1 MEKNKGKQK
10 IESAICKDRLCPIHG
25 TNKLK
30 LRGRIFEGVVIKKFP
45 MRTVI
50 ELERSVYIPKYERYE
65 KRKTRIHSKLPEC
78 LKESISI
85 GDRIQVA
92 ECRPVS
98 KIVQTVVTKKISGEE
113 KKWKQFPQK

>member
-1 MEKNKGKQK
+1 MKKNKENAK
-10 IESAICKDRLCPIHG
+10 IENISCNDRLCPLHG

-50 ELERSVYIPKYERYE
+50 ESERSVYIPKYERYE
-65 KRKTRIHSKLPEC
+65 KRKTRIHSRLPEC
-78 LKESISI
+78 LKETIVV

-92 ECRPVS
+92 ECRPIS
-98 KIVQTVVTKKISGEE
+98 KIVQTIVTKKISGEE
-113 KKWKQFPQK
+113 KE